1 MTLLDKDWSDV
12 LQLDISIESF
22 LDNMNSILDEH
33 APLKKLNK
41 YKLKFKSKPWLIPA
55 INKSITVKNSLLKS
69 FINAKIQTKNKSFI
83 GKICYLHF
91 FKKSKSNYYN
101 QYFRANMNNIKST
114 WNGIKSII
122 TIKNLSY
129 NIPKSLLYNG
139 LTITNKVEIS
149 YIFNNSFAAVAEKTK
164 KYQSL
169 TQRFI

>member
-1 MTLLDKDWSDV
+1 
-12 LQLDISIESF
+12 
-22 LDNMNSILDEH
+22 
-33 APLKKLNK
+33 
-41 YKLKFKSKPWLIPA
+41 
-55 INKSITVKNSLLKS
+55 
-69 FINAKIQTKNKSFI
+69 
-83 GKICYLHF
+83 
-91 FKKSKSNYYN
+91 
-101 QYFRANMNNIKST
+101 MNNIKST